1 MLQLLIVQLGR
12 TLSLAGSYRCQLCSS
27 LATSQIPL
35 GVWIFSMNIRGWRGG
50 EQRASL
56 QTLSGLEEN
65 LGLGLEQHLWGWVLL
80 TAAKGT
86 GQQVLVCHPWASGAE
101 RVPRAS
107 LVL

>member
-1 MLQLLIVQLGR
+1 
-12 TLSLAGSYRCQLCSS
+12 
-27 LATSQIPL
+27 
-35 GVWIFSMNIRGWRGG
+35 MNIRGWRGG

-86 GQQVLVCHPWASGAE
+86 GQRVLVCHPWLQVLNVSPEHPWCREFGFCCDS
-101 RVPRAS
+101 RVLRKS
-107 LVL
+107 KTD